1 MEPQEATCVIPDGR
15 QVKVSHPTQP
25 ATDDTG
31 HSAVENS
38 QTTTDVVQN
47 KAPSKR
53 SDATE
58 PATKDKSRPKS
69 KKPAKH
75 RQQRSKAVK
84 NVMVAVSD
92 DDDDDSSSSEED
104 DDDDEED
111 GVSEDDSSTDSDC
124 DDKKTRSRK
133 KGTKKSSKISK
144 VKHGNKKRTKHR
156 SSKNAA
162 KDSSSSSSDE
172 SDDSD
177 DSDAQDKKVKSR
189 SSGNGELDQGLAQQL
204 STLQLQVSQLQQHLS
219 KSNPLAAMNT
229 GFPIYGSNNVPF
241 GGIGLQ
247 GGLAGLS
254 GLPGGLGGNVSS
266 GLGGNLGAIAN
277 PGGDNSGLNSLPQ
290 ILPPPGPPRRRGRRG
305 FQTRPP
311 SDLKDPYFSD
321 DQSSKNGK
329 NEKSKPGS
337 RPEFKRVDWVWD
349 TNLYT
354 FKLQDTAET
363 SNDSQYSEY
372 IFHVRRT
379 FDCENKYR
387 ETYVDIK
394 SKLLRE
400 CLQDVI
406 GNVQGV
412 SLVDETP
419 KMDPNLLFL

>member
-1 MEPQEATCVIPDGR
+1 MEPQEATCVIPDGH

-25 ATDDTG
+25 TTDDTG

-38 QTTTDVVQN
+38 QTTSDVVQN

-58 PATKDKSRPKS
+58 SATKDKSRPKS
-69 KKPAKH
+69 KKSTKH

-84 NVMVAVSD
+84 NVMVAAS

-104 DDDDEED
+104 DEEEDD
-111 GVSEDDSSTDSDC
+111 GVSDNDSSTDSDS
-124 DDKKTRSRK
+124 DEKKTRPRK
-133 KGTKKSSKISK
+133 KGSKKSSKISK
-144 VKHGNKKRTKHR
+144 TKKGNKKRTKHQ
-156 SSKNAA
+156 SSKNVA
-162 KDSSSSSSDE
+162 KDSSSSSSD
-172 SDDSD
+172 DSD
-177 DSDAQDKKVKSR
+177 GTDDTDAQDKKVKGR
-189 SSGNGELDQGLAQQL
+189 SSDNGELDQALVQQFRA
-204 STLQLQVSQLQQHLS
+204 LQLQVSQLQQHMS
-219 KSNPLAAMNT
+219 QPNPQAALNT
-229 GFPIYGSNNVPF
+229 GFPNYGLNNVPF
-241 GGIGLQ
+241 GGIG
-247 GGLAGLS
+247 GFSS
-254 GLPGGLGGNVSS
+254 GLPGGLGGNVSG
-266 GLGGNLGAIAN
+266 GLGGNLGVIAN
-277 PGGDNSGLNSLPQ
+277 PGVDNSGLNSLPQ
-290 ILPPPGPPRRRGRRG
+290 IVPPPGPPRRRGRRG
-305 FQTRPP
+305 LQARLP
-311 SDLKDPYFSD
+311 SDLRDPNASD
-321 DQSSKNGK
+321 DQSSKNDK
-329 NEKSKPGS
+329 NEKGKPGS

-349 TNLYT
+349 TTLYT

-363 SNDSQYSEY
+363 INDSQYSEY

-406 GNVQGV
+406 GNVQGI